1 MSHLSQ
7 LWIFPEENALIGPY
21 ADILAE
27 RREDARMEAWPTVQ
41 VHFSKTVLIYLVN
54 HCIKNS
60 QAGTS
65 KKTTLLLEISLVK
78 QNLPSGHIY
87 ITATNT
93 GPTYAANRTNRQP
106 QSLKTWG
113 WRADTVRF
121 GFKALSAKH
130 PVCFF
135 LCGGDQSFKIILLGT
150 CCPNTRFTA

>member
-1 MSHLSQ
+1 M
-7 LWIFPEENALIGPY
+7 
-21 ADILAE
+21 AE

-54 HCIKNS
+54 HSIKNS

-93 GPTYAANRTNRQP
+93 GPTYAVNRTNRQP
-106 QSLKTWG
+106 QSLKT
-113 WRADTVRF
+113 
-121 GFKALSAKH
+121 
-130 PVCFF
+130 
-135 LCGGDQSFKIILLGT
+135 
-150 CCPNTRFTA
+150 